1 VLVKKPMDSIDM
13 DVVVLAIVD
22 MSIMVAI
29 GWGVEWE
36 LINAL
41 RRSLDFGVLVWR

>member
-13 DVVVLAIVD
+13 DVVVLVIVD
-22 MSIMVAI
+22 MSIIVAV

-41 RRSLDFGVLVWR
+41 RQS

>member
-13 DVVVLAIVD
+13 DVVVLVFVD
-22 MSIMVAI
+22 MSIFVAV